1 LLQWKLSNDEVS
13 PLNITSF
20 GCSQKFVAS
29 NQCMKYWDAL
39 VCRHKIANF
48 RSRACIDN
56 EFFWAQSMIARLV
69 LNLLKSRDTTAVLQR
84 SISV

>member
-1 LLQWKLSNDEVS
+1 
-13 PLNITSF
+13 
-20 GCSQKFVAS
+20 
-29 NQCMKYWDAL
+29 MKYWDAL

-56 EFFWAQSMIARLV
+56 EFFWAQSMIALLV